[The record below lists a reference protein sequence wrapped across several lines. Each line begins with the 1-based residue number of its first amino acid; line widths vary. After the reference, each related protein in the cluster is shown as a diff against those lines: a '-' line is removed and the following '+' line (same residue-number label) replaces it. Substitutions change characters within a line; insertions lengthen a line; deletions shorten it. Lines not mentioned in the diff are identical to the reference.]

1 MTLPH
6 RATLLNIVH
15 PKQRL
20 TLRISRK
27 PGQIIFFFQSA
38 HLLKKAA
45 PEIVKTSA
53 EGTPSKEG
61 SMVNGHQDDASSVKS
76 RDEEKSRDSVSQPT
90 QPGENECGG
99 ENLFVSYN

>member
-1 MTLPH
+1 M
-6 RATLLNIVH
+6 I
-15 PKQRL
+15 
-20 TLRISRK
+20 ISRK
-27 PGQIIFFFQSA
+27 PRQIIFFQSA

-76 RDEEKSRDSVSQPT
+76 RDEEKSRDSVPQPT
-90 QPGENECGG
+90 QPGENESGG